1 MIIDFGY
8 EYDFVVNEI
17 IECGMI
23 FEQQVVEMLHVSE
36 LIVMHH
42 IEGGQDINH
51 DYLIDNCLSLR
62 LELNHV
68 IFYYSI

>member
-1 MIIDFGY
+1 MIS
-8 EYDFVVNEI
+8 
-17 IECGMI
+17 
-23 FEQQVVEMLHVSE
+23 EQQVVEMLHVSE

>member
-1 MIIDFGY
+1 
-8 EYDFVVNEI
+8 
-17 IECGMI
+17 MI
-23 FEQQVVEMLHVSE
+23 FEQQVVEMLHLSE

-51 DYLIDNCLSLR
+51 DYHIDNCLSLR